1 MPSVLV
7 TGASRGVGLAIARK
21 LAGAGYQVAA
31 LARAQG
37 EALTAAI
44 EEAKAAQSGSLVFE
58 PFDLN
63 DVEAIPAFARRLK
76 QRFGACYGLVNNAG
90 LGTDGLLATM
100 HLSQIEALVRLNTIA
115 PIVLTKHILRSMML
129 AREGRIVNIASIIA
143 QTGYSGLSVYG
154 ATKASMIGFTKSLA
168 REVGALGVTV
178 NAIAPG
184 FLDTEMTSGIGE
196 HARGQV
202 IRRSALQRLAEVDDV
217 ANAVAYLLGEGA
229 RNITGAV
236 LTIDAGATA

>member
-1 MPSVLV
+1 MRSVLV
-7 TGASRGVGLAIARK
+7 TGASRGVGLAVARK

-44 EEAKAAQSGSLVFE
+44 EETKTLQCGSLAFE

-63 DVEAIPAFARRLK
+63 DVQAIPALARRLK
-76 QRFGACYGLVNNAG
+76 RRFGAFYGLVNNAG
-90 LGTDGLLATM
+90 LGTDGLLTNM
-100 HLSQIEALVRLNTIA
+100 HLTQIEALVRLNTVA
-115 PIVLTKHILRSMML
+115 PIVLTKHILRSMIL
-129 AREGRIVNIASIIA
+129 EREGRIINMASIIA
-143 QTGYSGLSVYG
+143 QSGYSGLSVYG

-184 FLDTEMTSGIGE
+184 FLDTEMTSGLDE

-202 IRRSALQRLAEVDDV
+202 VRRSAMRRLAEVDDV

>member
-21 LAGAGYQVAA
+21 LAGDGYQVAA
-31 LARAQG
+31 LARGQSK
-37 EALTAAI
+37 ALTAAI
-44 EEAKAAQSGSLVFE
+44 GEAKAAQRGSLDFE

-63 DVEAIPAFARRLK
+63 DLEAIPALVRRLK
-76 QRFGACYGLVNNAG
+76 QTFGAFYGLVNNAG
-90 LGTDGLLATM
+90 LGTDGLLTNL
-100 HLSQIEALVRLNTIA
+100 HVTQIEALVRLNTVA

-129 AREGRIVNIASIIA
+129 KREGRIVNVSSIIA

-168 REVGALGVTV
+168 REVGPLGVTV
-178 NAIAPG
+178 NAVAPG
-184 FLDTEMTSGIGE
+184 FLDTEMTSGLDE
-196 HARGQV
+196 QARGQV
-202 IRRSALQRLAEVDDV
+202 IRRSALRRLAEVDDV
-217 ANAVAYLLGEGA
+217 ASAVAYLLGEGG

-236 LTIDAGATA
+236 LTIDAGASA

>member
-21 LAGAGYQVAA
+21 LAGAGYRVAA

-37 EALTAAI
+37 DGLTAAI
-44 EEAKAAQSGSLVFE
+44 EEAKAARCGSIDFE

-63 DVEAIPAFARRLK
+63 DVQAIPAFARQLK
-76 QRFGACYGLVNNAG
+76 QRFGAFYGLVNNAG
-90 LGTDGLLATM
+90 LGTDGLLTNM
-100 HLSQIEALVRLNTIA
+100 HLTQIESLVRLNTIA

-129 AREGRIVNIASIIA
+129 DRQGRIVNIASIIA
-143 QTGYSGLSVYG
+143 QSGYSGLSVYG

-168 REVGALGVTV
+168 REVGPLGVTV

-184 FLDTEMTSGIGE
+184 FLDTEMTGGMDE
-196 HARGQV
+196 KARGQV
-202 IRRSALQRLAEVDDV
+202 IRRSAMRRLAQVEDV
-217 ANAVAYLLGEGA
+217 ADAVVYLLGEGA

>member
-1 MPSVLV
+1 MRSVLV
-7 TGASRGVGLAIARK
+7 TGASRGVGLAIARN

-31 LARAQG
+31 LARGQS

-44 EEAKAAQSGSLVFE
+44 EETKAAQRGSLDFE

-63 DVEAIPAFARRLK
+63 DLEAIPALARRLK
-76 QRFGACYGLVNNAG
+76 HRFGAFYGLVNNAG
-90 LGTDGLLATM
+90 LGTDGLLTNM
-100 HLSQIEALVRLNTIA
+100 HLTQIEALVRLNTVA

-129 AREGRIVNIASIIA
+129 EREGRIINVSSIIA

-154 ATKASMIGFTKSLA
+154 ATKASIIGFTKSLA
-168 REVGALGVTV
+168 REVGTLGVTV
-178 NAIAPG
+178 NAVAPG
-184 FLDTEMTSGIGE
+184 FLDTEMTSSLGE

-202 IRRSALQRLAEVDDV
+202 VRRSAMRRLAEVDDV
-217 ANAVAYLLGEGA
+217 ANAVAYLLGESA